1 MIICNAA
8 NLHKKFHFPTKLYTK
23 TLQYVCFCYFKIIWD
38 DIIYYGD
45 QILINRKYTQNENT
59 YLNTITTFENKYTMK
74 TEYQMR
80 IILKLR
86 TLREQN
92 NISQIEIAHYLGISP
107 GQLGNIESN
116 KQNHKYTLKQVYM
129 LCKKFN
135 EPLTNVFCEGL
146 PITIDNLV
154 NEIIRYEENE

>member
-1 MIICNAA
+1 
-8 NLHKKFHFPTKLYTK
+8 
-23 TLQYVCFCYFKIIWD
+23 
-38 DIIYYGD
+38 
-45 QILINRKYTQNENT
+45 
-59 YLNTITTFENKYTMK
+59 MK

-116 KQNHKYTLKQVYM
+116 KQNQKYTLKQVYM